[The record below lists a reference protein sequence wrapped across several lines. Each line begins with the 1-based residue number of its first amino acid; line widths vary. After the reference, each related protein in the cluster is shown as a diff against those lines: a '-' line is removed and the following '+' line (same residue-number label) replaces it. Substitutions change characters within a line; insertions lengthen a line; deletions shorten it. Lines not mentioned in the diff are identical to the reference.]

1 MMEFSFTLMYRVS
14 DIGEGLSAFERSFA
28 ESGCDDALPG
38 SGLPGI
44 LALRFQ
50 REGTVAN
57 EVARDTCVQVQ
68 NALPEAGLIAV
79 HFDVSNAASIST
91 CGASRAGLV

>member
-14 DIGEGLSAFERSFA
+14 DIGEGLSAFERSLA
-28 ESGCDDALPG
+28 GSGCDDALPG
-38 SGLPGI
+38 SGLQGI

-57 EVARDTCVQVQ
+57 EVARDTWVQVQ
-68 NALPEAGLIAV
+68 NALPEAGLITV